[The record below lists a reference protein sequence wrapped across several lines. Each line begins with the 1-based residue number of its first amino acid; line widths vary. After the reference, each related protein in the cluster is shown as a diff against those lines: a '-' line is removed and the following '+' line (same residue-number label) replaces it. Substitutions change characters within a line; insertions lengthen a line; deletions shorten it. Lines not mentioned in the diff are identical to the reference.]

1 MSAETE
7 ELVME
12 PAEMVRE
19 ALRENVIDPEI
30 GVNIVDLGLVYDLEV
45 KDGVVEVTM
54 TLTTPACPLGP
65 YIDSEVRT
73 AVRDVPGI
81 TETKVNLVWT
91 PPWDPSRMSEDAKLE
106 LGFW

>member
-1 MSAETE
+1 MT
-7 ELVME
+7 
-12 PAEMVRE
+12 PADMVRE

-30 GVNIVDLGLVYDLEV
+30 GINVVDLGLVYDVAVNE
-45 KDGVVEVTM
+45 GVAEVTM

-73 AVRDVPGI
+73 ALQEVPGVS
-81 TETKVNLVWT
+81 ETQVNLVWT
-91 PPWDPSRMSEDAKLE
+91 PPWDPSKMSEDAKLE

>member
-1 MSAETE
+1 MT
-7 ELVME
+7 VDM
-12 PAEMVRE
+12 PVVEMVRE

-30 GVNIVDLGLVYDLEV
+30 GINVVDLGLVYGVEV
-45 KDGVVEVTM
+45 NDGTAEVTM

-73 AVRDVPGI
+73 AVHEVPGI
-81 TETKVNLVWT
+81 TDAKVNLVWT
-91 PPWDPSRMSEDAKLE
+91 PPWDPSKMSEEAKLE